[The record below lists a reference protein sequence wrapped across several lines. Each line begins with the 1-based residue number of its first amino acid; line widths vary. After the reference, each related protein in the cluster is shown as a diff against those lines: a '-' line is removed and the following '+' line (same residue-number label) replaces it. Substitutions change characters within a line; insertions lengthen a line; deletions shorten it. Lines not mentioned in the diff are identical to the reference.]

1 MLETN
6 LHACLCS
13 VQGENIIII
22 IILVSDIMLEAHR
35 WSLLSH
41 PVMAASISNSLFLF
55 SIFFFFFKIEN
66 FICLKSLSA
75 EHISVINFCFF
86 ILFLTLL
93 IEHLVA
99 VASSLLILDMFSN
112 ILMVVTYLKPK
123 YA

>member
-55 SIFFFFFKIEN
+55 SIFFFFKIEN

-93 IEHLVA
+93 IEHFVA
-99 VASSLLILDMFSN
+99 VGSSLLILERFSN
-112 ILMVVTYLKPK
+112 ILMVVSYLKPK
-123 YA
+123 FA